1 MSYIAIF
8 EMIQLNIA
16 DNKTPTR
23 NNPSRLF
30 TTPFQTEL

>member
-16 DNKTPTR
+16 DNETSTR
-23 NNPSRLF
+23 NNPAHLF
-30 TTPFQTEL
+30 TTLFQTEL